1 MKDNDN
7 LHYKNRDFRKRFFF
21 LFNANHQEK
30 KKWLVKSA
38 FSEKKENFNILW
50 AKEFPKTFSKQAN
63 MNIKVHS
70 ESFICEKQNSETSYE
85 VF

>member
-1 MKDNDN
+1 MTICIIKIGI
-7 LHYKNRDFRKRFFF
+7 LGKVFFFF
-21 LFNANHQEK
+21 LMLIIRK